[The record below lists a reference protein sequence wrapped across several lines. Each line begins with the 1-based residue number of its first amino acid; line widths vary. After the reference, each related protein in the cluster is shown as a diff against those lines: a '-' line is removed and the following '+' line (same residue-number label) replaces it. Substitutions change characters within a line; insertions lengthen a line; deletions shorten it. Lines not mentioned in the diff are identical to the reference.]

1 MSRRGVREVAAMRMT
16 LCWWL
21 MTAAHRWRRFDI
33 GRHATMELQQM
44 GAGLTQ
50 RHLPTTAVG
59 AVTTAMPAA
68 ATTATAT
75 GAAAA
80 RTTMIRESICSLER
94 DSLVNV
100 VVSVSVNV
108 DVNSSWSWSRRM
120 MPIAVCWVL
129 GCPRREL
136 AMLLPRSRVSGKG
149 NAPIII
155 YAVCL

>member
-1 MSRRGVREVAAMRMT
+1 
-16 LCWWL
+16 
-21 MTAAHRWRRFDI
+21 
-33 GRHATMELQQM
+33 M

-68 ATTATAT
+68 TTAT

-108 DVNSSWSWSRRM
+108 DVHCDAST
-120 MPIAVCWVL
+120 AL
-129 GCPRREL
+129 
-136 AMLLPRSRVSGKG
+136 
-149 NAPIII
+149 
-155 YAVCL
+155 